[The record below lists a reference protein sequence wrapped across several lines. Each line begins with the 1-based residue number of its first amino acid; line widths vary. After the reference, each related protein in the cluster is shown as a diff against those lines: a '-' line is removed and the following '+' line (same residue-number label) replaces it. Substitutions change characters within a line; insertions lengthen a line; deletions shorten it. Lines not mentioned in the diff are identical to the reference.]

1 MASALKAVVGNTAPQ
16 YQITCERPDGTII
29 NLTSCSVALF
39 LYLNK
44 VQQNI
49 GHETST
55 ITVLAPATAGIIGW
69 QPAAGDFN
77 QKGNYK
83 ANIIVTYVDSS
94 VETLYNQA
102 LFSIRNLVQ

>member
-1 MASALKAVVGNTAPQ
+1 MAALQAVVGNTAPQ

-29 NLTSCSVALF
+29 NLTDCNVALY

-44 VQQNI
+44 VQQNT

-55 ITVLAPATAGIIGW
+55 VSVLSPATAGIIGW

-77 QKGNYK
+77 QKGTYK
-83 ANIIVTYVDSS
+83 ANIIVTYVDNS

-102 LFSIRNLVQ
+102 IFSIRNLIQ